1 MDTEH
6 LAGESLDRY
15 LDATRAA
22 GIADAQAVESLVG
35 FVLRFAK
42 GAMPAPILQRAVD
55 AALRDVEPK
64 NKVTWALPV
73 LPDLRE
79 LAERQLADPA
89 FWRRLEAELHWQAG
103 NWVRL
108 SGKSPEVA
116 VNLAI
121 DSIARGYQ
129 GRPEDTRAKILNH
142 LVSMRQQTMFAIAGK
157 NGEKLKPCVSDSHE

>member
-1 MDTEH
+1 MDTEP
-6 LAGESLDRY
+6 LAGEALDRY

-42 GAMPAPILQRAVD
+42 DAMPAPTLQRAID
-55 AALRDVEPK
+55 AALREPK
-64 NKVTWALPV
+64 HKVTWALPA

-79 LAERQLADPA
+79 LAERQLADPV
-89 FWRRLEAELHWQAG
+89 FWCRLESDLHWQAG
-103 NWVRL
+103 HWVRL

-121 DSIARGYQ
+121 EAIFRTYQ
-129 GRPEDTRAKILNH
+129 RRPEDIQARIYDHLISLRQRA
-142 LVSMRQQTMFAIAGK
+142 MFAVAGK
-157 NGEKLKPCVSDSHE
+157 KGEKLKACVSDSQG